1 MTGRDPRPS
10 GEPGSLSRVL
20 AGCVVR
26 VDEGSTFRGSGF
38 FVAPGEVLTC
48 AHVVQGCNDLT
59 VTWDGGSARVEAAD
73 LLPRVAGDR
82 GRTGF
87 YPFPDVAL
95 LRLDEP
101 AGKHPCVRLDCDD
114 PVLGPPPDVVRTVA
128 WTPDEYVPGTAVRT
142 AATFEFE
149 GELRTDEGR
158 LLKLKRG
165 QVAHGFS
172 GAPLLNARTAGVCAL
187 VDSTRNA
194 RSDLGGFGVPVAAF
208 VDDLPGL
215 AARNAAFHERD
226 RRWAH
231 AIEREAV
238 ARAAR
243 SARNGRLPLTAPLVE
258 LDWRGDG
265 SRVELL
271 HPRFGVVPFVGREA
285 LLANLMLWRE
295 RLDSSG
301 VVVLAGPGGFGK
313 TRTAIE
319 ACVDAARA
327 GWTSGFV
334 AAGDGRTFTSLD
346 LLAGWPGR
354 LFVAVDYAETRP
366 PGAVAEL
373 LGAMF
378 DRPAPS
384 RMVLVM
390 RQGGS
395 REELREMLAV
405 GDRRLELDRMVEHAE
420 LVRLDRDAL
429 EIDRAELF
437 RVAAQAFGQRL
448 DRPTRPPLPD
458 LSAEHFA
465 RPLFVLAAALL
476 CTAEIGIDVAGLAA
490 DDVLGTVLDRHEAEY
505 WDRWNRRLGVGLSR
519 EQQRRAVALVALLG
533 AETEQEA
540 LDLIELVPGL
550 AGAAQGRRHDVVGWL
565 SSLYGDGTLDG
576 RPLVRPLEPDLLAE
590 VLVARELAVSGGA

>member
-1 MTGRDPRPS
+1 MTGLDPRPS

-26 VDEGSTFRGSGF
+26 VDEGSAFRGSGF

-48 AHVVQGCNDLT
+48 AHVVLGCDDLT

-73 LLPRVAGDR
+73 LLPRVADDG

-87 YPFPDVAL
+87 YPFPDLAL

-114 PVLGPPPDVVRTVA
+114 PVLGPPPDVVGTVA

-172 GAPLLNARTAGVCAL
+172 GAPLLNARTAGICAL
-187 VDSTRNA
+187 VDSTRDA
-194 RSDLGGFGVPVAAF
+194 RSDLGGFGVPIAAF

-231 AIEREAV
+231 AVERDAV
-238 ARAAR
+238 AQATR
-243 SARNGRLPLTAPLVE
+243 SARDGRLPLTAPVVE
-258 LDWRGDG
+258 LGWDGDG

-295 RLDSSG
+295 RSDSLS
-301 VVVLAGPGGFGK
+301 VVVLTGPGGFGK

-319 ACVDAARA
+319 ACVDAGRA

-334 AAGDGRTFTSLD
+334 AGSDGRPFTDLD
-346 LLAGWPGR
+346 LLTGWPGR

-366 PGAVAEL
+366 PGAVTEL
-373 LGAMF
+373 LGSLF
-378 DRPAPS
+378 DRPAGAPS
-384 RMVLVM
+384 RVVLVM

-395 REELREMLAV
+395 RDELREMAAV
-405 GDRRLELDRMVEHAE
+405 GDRRLELERVINSAE
-420 LVRLDRDAL
+420 LVRLDRDVV

-437 RVAAQAFGQRL
+437 RVAAKAFGQRL

-458 LSAEHFA
+458 LSADHFA

-476 CTAEIGIDVAGLAA
+476 CTAEVGIDVAGLAA
-490 DDVLGTVLDRHEAEY
+490 DDVLGAVLDRHEAEY
-505 WDRWNRRLGVGLSR
+505 WDRWNRRLGVGLNR
-519 EQQRRAVALVALLG
+519 EQQRHAVALVALFG
-533 AETEQEA
+533 AETEQDA
-540 LDLIELVPGL
+540 LDLVGMVPGRRA
-550 AGAAQGRRHDVVGWL
+550 AGAAPRRRRMAVEPLRRRHARRSTAGAPARAGPARGGARGSGAGRR
-565 SSLYGDGTLDG
+565 
-576 RPLVRPLEPDLLAE
+576 
-590 VLVARELAVSGGA
+590 